1 MFMVSIFFN
10 FAPRKS
16 HEEKPY
22 SKYAELETEIQDAQC
37 RCNSLLAVM
46 SKTRV

>member
-1 MFMVSIFFN
+1 MVTVSISFN
-10 FAPRKS
+10 FASRKS

-22 SKYAELETEIQDAQC
+22 SKYVELETEIQDVQF
-37 RCNSLLAVM
+37 RCNSLLDVM